1 MEEKKKKRVE
11 QKILQSDEK
20 VRRLSG
26 LWASPRAVRPGGV
39 SRALARSVHA
49 RIPSDKGRL
58 LFSIPLH
65 IPVGTGPVHAAL
77 RSGNVAAPACPG
89 QSPAGDSLTWPTCS
103 DWSMTQLG
111 VHLGQVWVSEPD
123 LAPFLGGR
131 LGWWPRAGAA
141 AVLWL

>member
-26 LWASPRAVRPGGV
+26 LWASLTAVRPGGV
-39 SRALARSVHA
+39 SRALARSMHA

-65 IPVGTGPVHAAL
+65 IPVGTGPVHAVV
-77 RSGNVAAPACPG
+77 RSGNVAA
-89 QSPAGDSLTWPTCS
+89 PAGDSLTWPTC
-103 DWSMTQLG
+103 LG
-111 VHLGQVWVSEPD
+111 
-123 LAPFLGGR
+123 
-131 LGWWPRAGAA
+131 
-141 AVLWL
+141 